1 MLLCATFRNFIL
13 KLGEAVVSQRRIPT
27 DVIDQIRSDV
37 NILDIVGQYV
47 QLHRSGS
54 NWFGLCPFHT
64 EKTGSFSVN
73 EPKQFFHC
81 FSCGRGGNVFKF
93 LMEIEDLT
101 FPEAVYR
108 TAELAGIELDAKYLP
123 QNVAGAEDTQSETG
137 KLKQLYAQAGQLY
150 HHILVNTKLGQ
161 PALDHLHERG
171 LSDELIAEFQ
181 LGYAPQAEI
190 LQAFFHEKKLDD
202 YQTLRKSGL
211 FSEREGEDL
220 AERFNDRIMFPI
232 RDQTGSI
239 IAFSGRLLT
248 PDKKLPKYLNS
259 PEGILFNKRKVLF
272 NFDKAKKT
280 IRHESK
286 VYLFEGF
293 MDVLAAWRAGI
304 KNGVASMGT
313 SLTSEQIYLLE
324 QTASKLYICYD
335 GDLPGRKATK
345 RALELIAPLS
355 KFELGAIL
363 LPEKLDP
370 DEYVRKY
377 GPENF
382 KDFVTSHER
391 TELEFY
397 LEYFRVG
404 RNLET
409 ESDQLAYITDVLEK
423 VAQVKDPLARDLTL
437 NRLAKEFELDK
448 NNLTS
453 QLQALMQQVQSEQLK
468 QDQAN
473 SLKRSDKV
481 VYSTQQRQEKKRYS
495 SAEQAE
501 RLLLY
506 RLLHEHDVFLRIKG
520 LADFSFI
527 HEEYE
532 TIFLLADGYFDRYS
546 EYESASFLD
555 FLKDEHLRQIIISLE
570 LGDYGEV
577 NEQEISDCLAFI
589 MQHSPLEEQIKVVKT
604 KLEQAKRLGDAKAI
618 MEQTTKLIELLKKKQ
633 TEKSII

>member
-1 MLLCATFRNFIL
+1 M
-13 KLGEAVVSQRRIPT
+13 
-27 DVIDQIRSDV
+27 IDQIRSDV
-37 NILDIVGQYV
+37 NILDIIGQYV

-123 QNVAGAEDTQSETG
+123 QNIAGAEDTQSETG
-137 KLKQLYAQAGQLY
+137 RLKQLYAQAGQLY

-161 PALDHLHERG
+161 PALDYLHERG

-211 FSEREGEDL
+211 FSEREGENL

-232 RDQTGSI
+232 RNQTGQI

-355 KFELGAIL
+355 KFELGTIL

-397 LEYFRVG
+397 LEYFRAG

-409 ESDQLAYITDVLEK
+409 ESDQLAYITDVLER
-423 VAQVKDPLARDLTL
+423 VAQVKDPLARDLTI

-453 QLQALMQQVQSEQLK
+453 QLQALMQQVQSERLK

-481 VYSTQQRQEKKRYS
+481 VYSTQQRQEKKRYTP
-495 SAEQAE
+495 AEQAE

-527 HEEYE
+527 HEDYE

-570 LGDYGEV
+570 LGDYGES

-589 MQHSPLEEQIKVVKT
+589 MQHSPLEEQIKAVEAQ
-604 KLEQAKRLGDAKAI
+604 LEQAKRLGDAKAI

>member
-1 MLLCATFRNFIL
+1 M
-13 KLGEAVVSQRRIPT
+13 VSQRRIPT

-37 NILDIVGQYV
+37 NILDIIGQYV

-123 QNVAGAEDTQSETG
+123 QNIAGAEDTQSETG
-137 KLKQLYAQAGQLY
+137 RLKQLYAQAGQLY

-161 PALDHLHERG
+161 PALDYLHERG

-211 FSEREGEDL
+211 FSECEGENL

-232 RDQTGSI
+232 RNQTGQI

-355 KFELGAIL
+355 KFELGTIL

-409 ESDQLAYITDVLEK
+409 ESDQLAYITDVLER
-423 VAQVKDPLARDLTL
+423 VAQVKDPLARDLTI

-481 VYSTQQRQEKKRYS
+481 VYSTQQRQEKKRYTP
-495 SAEQAE
+495 AEQAE

-527 HEEYE
+527 HEDYE

-570 LGDYGEV
+570 LGDYGES

-589 MQHSPLEEQIKVVKT
+589 MQHSPLEEQIKAVEAQ
-604 KLEQAKRLGDAKAI
+604 LEQAKRLGDAKAI

>member
-1 MLLCATFRNFIL
+1 M
-13 KLGEAVVSQRRIPT
+13 VSQRRIPT

-37 NILDIVGQYV
+37 NILDIIGQYV

-123 QNVAGAEDTQSETG
+123 QNIAGAEDTQSETG
-137 KLKQLYAQAGQLY
+137 RLKQLYAQAGQLY

-161 PALDHLHERG
+161 PALDYLHERG

-211 FSEREGEDL
+211 FSEREGENL

-232 RDQTGSI
+232 RNQTGQI

-248 PDKKLPKYLNS
+248 PDKKLSKYLNS

-355 KFELGAIL
+355 KFELGTIL

-397 LEYFRVG
+397 LEYFRAG

-409 ESDQLAYITDVLEK
+409 ESDQLAYITDVLER
-423 VAQVKDPLARDLTL
+423 VAQVKDPLARDLTI

-481 VYSTQQRQEKKRYS
+481 VYSTQQRQEKKRYTP
-495 SAEQAE
+495 AEQAE

-527 HEEYE
+527 HEDYE

-570 LGDYGEV
+570 LGDYGES

-589 MQHSPLEEQIKVVKT
+589 MQHSPLEEQIKAVEAQ
-604 KLEQAKRLGDAKAI
+604 LEQAKRLGDAKAI

>member
-1 MLLCATFRNFIL
+1 M
-13 KLGEAVVSQRRIPT
+13 VSQRRIPT

-108 TAELAGIELDAKYLP
+108 TAELAGIELDSKYLP

-137 KLKQLYAQAGQLY
+137 RLKQLYAQAGQLY

-161 PALDHLHERG
+161 PALDYLHERG

-211 FSEREGEDL
+211 FSEREGENL

-232 RDQTGSI
+232 RNQTGQI

-335 GDLPGRKATK
+335 GDFPGRKATK

-355 KFELGAIL
+355 KFELGTIL

-397 LEYFRVG
+397 LEYFRAG

-423 VAQVKDPLARDLTL
+423 VAQVKDPLARDLTI

-481 VYSTQQRQEKKRYS
+481 VYSTQQRQEKKRYTP
-495 SAEQAE
+495 AEQAE

-527 HEEYE
+527 HEDYE

-570 LGDYGEV
+570 LGDYGES

-589 MQHSPLEEQIKVVKT
+589 MQHSPLEEQIKAVENQ
-604 KLEQAKRLGDAKAI
+604 LEQAKRLGDAKAI

>member
-1 MLLCATFRNFIL
+1 M
-13 KLGEAVVSQRRIPT
+13 
-27 DVIDQIRSDV
+27 IDQIRSDV
-37 NILDIVGQYV
+37 NILDIIGQYV

-123 QNVAGAEDTQSETG
+123 QNIADAEDTQSETG
-137 KLKQLYAQAGQLY
+137 RLKQLYAQAGQLY

-161 PALDHLHERG
+161 PALDYLHERG

-211 FSEREGEDL
+211 FSEREGENL

-232 RDQTGSI
+232 RNQTGQI

-355 KFELGAIL
+355 KFELGTIL

-397 LEYFRVG
+397 LEYFRAG

-409 ESDQLAYITDVLEK
+409 ESDQLAYITDVLER
-423 VAQVKDPLARDLTL
+423 VAQVKDPLARDLTI

-453 QLQALMQQVQSEQLK
+453 QLQVLMQQVQSEQLK

-481 VYSTQQRQEKKRYS
+481 VYSTQQRQEKKRYTP
-495 SAEQAE
+495 AEQAE

-527 HEEYE
+527 HEDYE

-570 LGDYGEV
+570 LGDYGES

-589 MQHSPLEEQIKVVKT
+589 MQHSPLEEQIKAVEAQ
-604 KLEQAKRLGDAKAI
+604 LEQAKRLGDAKAI

>member
-1 MLLCATFRNFIL
+1 M
-13 KLGEAVVSQRRIPT
+13 VSQRRIPT

-123 QNVAGAEDTQSETG
+123 QNAAGAEDTQSETG
-137 KLKQLYAQAGQLY
+137 KLKRLYAQAGQLY

-335 GDLPGRKATK
+335 GDFPGRKATK

-473 SLKRSDKV
+473 SLKRSDKL

-495 SAEQAE
+495 PAEQAE

-604 KLEQAKRLGDAKAI
+604 KLEQAKRLGDAKVI

>member
-1 MLLCATFRNFIL
+1 M
-13 KLGEAVVSQRRIPT
+13 VSQRRIPT

-123 QNVAGAEDTQSETG
+123 QNAGAEDTQSETG
-137 KLKQLYAQAGQLY
+137 KLKRLYAQAGQLY

-161 PALDHLHERG
+161 PALDYLHERG

-495 SAEQAE
+495 PAEQAE

-604 KLEQAKRLGDAKAI
+604 KLEQAKRLGDAKVI

>member
-1 MLLCATFRNFIL
+1 M
-13 KLGEAVVSQRRIPT
+13 VSQRRIPT

-137 KLKQLYAQAGQLY
+137 KLKRLYAQAGQLY

-161 PALDHLHERG
+161 PALDYLHERG
-171 LSDELIAEFQ
+171 LSDELIAEFK

-345 RALELIAPLS
+345 RALELIVPLS

-495 SAEQAE
+495 PAEQAE

-604 KLEQAKRLGDAKAI
+604 KLEQAKRLGDAKVI

>member
-1 MLLCATFRNFIL
+1 M
-13 KLGEAVVSQRRIPT
+13 VSQRRIPT

-47 QLHRSGS
+47 QLHRSGN

-123 QNVAGAEDTQSETG
+123 QNAGAEDTQSETG
-137 KLKQLYAQAGQLY
+137 KLKRLYAQAGQLY

-161 PALDHLHERG
+161 PALDYLHERG

-495 SAEQAE
+495 PAEQAE

>member
-1 MLLCATFRNFIL
+1 M
-13 KLGEAVVSQRRIPT
+13 VSQRRIPT

-37 NILDIVGQYV
+37 NILDIIGQYV

-123 QNVAGAEDTQSETG
+123 QNIAGAEDTQSETG
-137 KLKQLYAQAGQLY
+137 RLKQLYAQAGQLY

-161 PALDHLHERG
+161 PALYYLHERG

-211 FSEREGEDL
+211 FSEREGENL

-232 RDQTGSI
+232 RNQTGQI

-355 KFELGAIL
+355 KFELGTIL

-397 LEYFRVG
+397 LEYFRAG

-409 ESDQLAYITDVLEK
+409 ESDQLVYITDVLER
-423 VAQVKDPLARDLTL
+423 VAQVKDPLARDLTI

-481 VYSTQQRQEKKRYS
+481 VYSTQQRQEKKRYTP
-495 SAEQAE
+495 AEQAE

-527 HEEYE
+527 HEDYE

-570 LGDYGEV
+570 LGDYGES

-589 MQHSPLEEQIKVVKT
+589 MQHSPLEEQIKAVEAQ
-604 KLEQAKRLGDAKAI
+604 LEQAKRLGDAKAI

>member
-1 MLLCATFRNFIL
+1 M
-13 KLGEAVVSQRRIPT
+13 VSQRRIPT

-73 EPKQFFHC
+73 EPKQFFHW

-137 KLKQLYAQAGQLY
+137 KLKRLYAQAGQLY

-161 PALDHLHERG
+161 PALDYLHERG

-495 SAEQAE
+495 PAEQAE

-604 KLEQAKRLGDAKAI
+604 KLEQAKRLGDAKVI

>member
-1 MLLCATFRNFIL
+1 M
-13 KLGEAVVSQRRIPT
+13 VSQRRIPT

-37 NILDIVGQYV
+37 NILDIIGQYV

-123 QNVAGAEDTQSETG
+123 QNIAGAEDTQSETG
-137 KLKQLYAQAGQLY
+137 RLKQLYAQAGQLY

-161 PALDHLHERG
+161 PALDYLHERG

-211 FSEREGEDL
+211 FSEREGENL

-232 RDQTGSI
+232 RNQTGQI

-355 KFELGAIL
+355 KFELGTIL

-397 LEYFRVG
+397 LEYFRAG

-409 ESDQLAYITDVLEK
+409 ESDQLAYITDVLER
-423 VAQVKDPLARDLTL
+423 VAQVKDPLARDLTI

-481 VYSTQQRQEKKRYS
+481 VYSTQQRQEKKRYTP
-495 SAEQAE
+495 AEQAE

-527 HEEYE
+527 HEDYE
-532 TIFLLADGYFDRYS
+532 TIFLLADGYFDCYS

-570 LGDYGEV
+570 LGDYGES

-589 MQHSPLEEQIKVVKT
+589 MQHSPLEEQIKAVEAQ
-604 KLEQAKRLGDAKAI
+604 LEQAKRLGDAKAI

>member
-1 MLLCATFRNFIL
+1 M
-13 KLGEAVVSQRRIPT
+13 
-27 DVIDQIRSDV
+27 IDQIRSDV
-37 NILDIVGQYV
+37 NILDIIGQYV

-123 QNVAGAEDTQSETG
+123 QNIAGAEDTQSETG
-137 KLKQLYAQAGQLY
+137 RLKQLYAQAGQLY

-161 PALDHLHERG
+161 PALDYLHERG

-211 FSEREGEDL
+211 FSECEGENL

-232 RDQTGSI
+232 RNQTGQI

-355 KFELGAIL
+355 KFELGTIL

-409 ESDQLAYITDVLEK
+409 ESDQLAYITDVLER
-423 VAQVKDPLARDLTL
+423 VAQVKDPLARDLTI

-481 VYSTQQRQEKKRYS
+481 VYSTQQRQEKKRYTP
-495 SAEQAE
+495 AEQAE

-527 HEEYE
+527 HEDYE

-570 LGDYGEV
+570 LGDYGES

-589 MQHSPLEEQIKVVKT
+589 MQHSPLEEQIKAVEAQ
-604 KLEQAKRLGDAKAI
+604 LEQAKRLGDAKAI

>member
-1 MLLCATFRNFIL
+1 M
-13 KLGEAVVSQRRIPT
+13 VSQRRIPT

-137 KLKQLYAQAGQLY
+137 KLKRLYAQAGQLY

-495 SAEQAE
+495 PAEQAE

-604 KLEQAKRLGDAKAI
+604 KLEQAKRLGDAKVI

>member
-1 MLLCATFRNFIL
+1 M
-13 KLGEAVVSQRRIPT
+13 PT

-137 KLKQLYAQAGQLY
+137 KLKRLYAQAGQLY

-161 PALDHLHERG
+161 PALDYLHERG

-495 SAEQAE
+495 PAEQAE

-604 KLEQAKRLGDAKAI
+604 KLEQAKRLGDAKVI

>member
-1 MLLCATFRNFIL
+1 M
-13 KLGEAVVSQRRIPT
+13 
-27 DVIDQIRSDV
+27 IDQIRSDV
-37 NILDIVGQYV
+37 NILDIIGQYV

-73 EPKQFFHC
+73 EPKQFYHC

-123 QNVAGAEDTQSETG
+123 QNIAGAEDTQSETG
-137 KLKQLYAQAGQLY
+137 RLKQLYAQAGQLY

-161 PALDHLHERG
+161 PALDYLHERG

-211 FSEREGEDL
+211 FSEREGENL

-232 RDQTGSI
+232 RNQTGQI

-355 KFELGAIL
+355 KFELGTIL

-397 LEYFRVG
+397 LEYFRAG

-409 ESDQLAYITDVLEK
+409 ESDQLAYITDVLER
-423 VAQVKDPLARDLTL
+423 VAQVKDPLARDLTI

-481 VYSTQQRQEKKRYS
+481 VYSTQQRQEKKRYTP
-495 SAEQAE
+495 AEQAE

-527 HEEYE
+527 HEDYE

-570 LGDYGEV
+570 LGDYGES

-589 MQHSPLEEQIKVVKT
+589 MQHSPLEEQIKAVEAQ
-604 KLEQAKRLGDAKAI
+604 LEQAKRLGDAKAI

>member
-1 MLLCATFRNFIL
+1 M
-13 KLGEAVVSQRRIPT
+13 VSQRRIPT

-137 KLKQLYAQAGQLY
+137 KLKRLYAQAGQLY

-161 PALDHLHERG
+161 PALDYLHERG

-272 NFDKAKKT
+272 NFDKAKKM

-495 SAEQAE
+495 PAEQAE

-604 KLEQAKRLGDAKAI
+604 KLEQAKRLGDAKVI

>member
-1 MLLCATFRNFIL
+1 M
-13 KLGEAVVSQRRIPT
+13 VSQRRIPT
-27 DVIDQIRSDV
+27 DVIDHIRSDV
-37 NILDIVGQYV
+37 NILDIIGQYV

-123 QNVAGAEDTQSETG
+123 QNIAGAEDTQSETG
-137 KLKQLYAQAGQLY
+137 RLKQLYAQAGQLY

-161 PALDHLHERG
+161 PALDYLHERG

-211 FSEREGEDL
+211 FSEREGENL

-232 RDQTGSI
+232 RNQTGQI

-355 KFELGAIL
+355 KFELGTIL

-397 LEYFRVG
+397 LEYFRAG

-409 ESDQLAYITDVLEK
+409 ESDQLAYITDVLER
-423 VAQVKDPLARDLTL
+423 VAQVKDPLARDLTI

-481 VYSTQQRQEKKRYS
+481 VYSTQQRQEKKRYTP
-495 SAEQAE
+495 AEQAE

-527 HEEYE
+527 HEDYE

-570 LGDYGEV
+570 LGDYGES

-589 MQHSPLEEQIKVVKT
+589 MQHSPLEEQIKAVEAQ
-604 KLEQAKRLGDAKAI
+604 LEQAKRLGDAKAI

>member
-1 MLLCATFRNFIL
+1 M
-13 KLGEAVVSQRRIPT
+13 VSQRRIPT

-123 QNVAGAEDTQSETG
+123 QNAGAEDTQSETG
-137 KLKQLYAQAGQLY
+137 KLKRLYAQAGQLY

-161 PALDHLHERG
+161 PALDYLHERG

-355 KFELGAIL
+355 KFDLGAIL

-397 LEYFRVG
+397 IEYFRVG

-495 SAEQAE
+495 PAEQAE

-604 KLEQAKRLGDAKAI
+604 QLEQAKRLGDAKAI

>member
-1 MLLCATFRNFIL
+1 M
-13 KLGEAVVSQRRIPT
+13 VSQRRIPT

-123 QNVAGAEDTQSETG
+123 QNAGAEDTQSETG
-137 KLKQLYAQAGQLY
+137 KLKRLYAQAGQLY

-232 RDQTGSI
+232 KDQTGSI

-495 SAEQAE
+495 PAEQAE

-604 KLEQAKRLGDAKAI
+604 KLEQAKRLGDAKVI
-618 MEQTTKLIELLKKKQ
+618 IEQTTKLIELLKKKQ

>member
-1 MLLCATFRNFIL
+1 M
-13 KLGEAVVSQRRIPT
+13 VSQRRIPT

-108 TAELAGIELDAKYLP
+108 TAKLAGIELDAKYLP

-137 KLKQLYAQAGQLY
+137 KLKRLYAQAGQLY

-161 PALDHLHERG
+161 PALDYLHERG

-355 KFELGAIL
+355 KFDLGAIL

-495 SAEQAE
+495 PAEQAE

-604 KLEQAKRLGDAKAI
+604 KLEQAKRLGDAKVI

>member
-1 MLLCATFRNFIL
+1 M
-13 KLGEAVVSQRRIPT
+13 VSQRRIPT

-73 EPKQFFHC
+73 ESKQFFHC

-108 TAELAGIELDAKYLP
+108 TAELAGIELDSKYLP

-137 KLKQLYAQAGQLY
+137 RLKQLYTQAGQLY

-161 PALDHLHERG
+161 PALDYLHERG

-211 FSEREGEDL
+211 FSEREGENL

-232 RDQTGSI
+232 RNQTGQI

-355 KFELGAIL
+355 KFELGTIL

-397 LEYFRVG
+397 LEYFRAG

-423 VAQVKDPLARDLTL
+423 VAQVKDPLARDLTI

-481 VYSTQQRQEKKRYS
+481 VYSTQQRQEKKRYTP
-495 SAEQAE
+495 AEQAE

-527 HEEYE
+527 HEDYE

-570 LGDYGEV
+570 LGDYGES

-589 MQHSPLEEQIKVVKT
+589 MQHSPLEEQIKAVENQ
-604 KLEQAKRLGDAKAI
+604 LEQAKRLGDAKAI

>member
-1 MLLCATFRNFIL
+1 M
-13 KLGEAVVSQRRIPT
+13 VSQRRIPT

-137 KLKQLYAQAGQLY
+137 KLKRLYAQAGQLY

-161 PALDHLHERG
+161 PALDYLHERG

-293 MDVLAAWRAGI
+293 MDVLAAWRAGV

-495 SAEQAE
+495 PAEQAE

-604 KLEQAKRLGDAKAI
+604 KLEQAKRLGDAKVI

>member
-1 MLLCATFRNFIL
+1 M
-13 KLGEAVVSQRRIPT
+13 VSQRRIPT

>member
-1 MLLCATFRNFIL
+1 M
-13 KLGEAVVSQRRIPT
+13 VSQRRIPT

-123 QNVAGAEDTQSETG
+123 QNVAGTEDTQSETG
-137 KLKQLYAQAGQLY
+137 RLKQLYTQAGQLY

-161 PALDHLHERG
+161 SALDYLHERG

-232 RDQTGSI
+232 RNQTGQI

-259 PEGILFNKRKVLF
+259 PEGSLFNKRKVLF

-313 SLTSEQIYLLE
+313 SLTNEQIYLLE

-397 LEYFRVG
+397 LEYFRSG

-481 VYSTQQRQEKKRYS
+481 VYSTQQRQEKKRYTPT
-495 SAEQAE
+495 EQAE

-506 RLLHEHDVFLRIKG
+506 RLLHEHDIFLRIKG

-527 HEEYE
+527 HEDYE

-570 LGDYGEV
+570 LGDYGEA

-589 MQHSPLEEQIKVVKT
+589 MQHSPLEEQIKAVET

>member
-1 MLLCATFRNFIL
+1 M
-13 KLGEAVVSQRRIPT
+13 
-27 DVIDQIRSDV
+27 IDQIRSDV
-37 NILDIVGQYV
+37 NILDIIGQYV

-123 QNVAGAEDTQSETG
+123 QNIAGAEDTQSETG
-137 KLKQLYAQAGQLY
+137 RLKQLYAQAGQLY

-161 PALDHLHERG
+161 PALDYLHERG

-211 FSEREGEDL
+211 FSEREGENL

-232 RDQTGSI
+232 RNQTGQI

-355 KFELGAIL
+355 KFELGTIL

-397 LEYFRVG
+397 LEYFRAG

-423 VAQVKDPLARDLTL
+423 VAQVKDPLARDLTI

-481 VYSTQQRQEKKRYS
+481 VYSTQQRQEKKRYTP
-495 SAEQAE
+495 AEQAE

-527 HEEYE
+527 HEDYE

-570 LGDYGEV
+570 LGDYGES

-589 MQHSPLEEQIKVVKT
+589 MQHSPLEEQIKAVENQ
-604 KLEQAKRLGDAKAI
+604 LEQAKRLGDAKAI

>member
-1 MLLCATFRNFIL
+1 M
-13 KLGEAVVSQRRIPT
+13 VSQRRIPT

-123 QNVAGAEDTQSETG
+123 QNAGAEDTQSETG
-137 KLKQLYAQAGQLY
+137 KLKRLYAQAGQLY

-161 PALDHLHERG
+161 PALDYLHERG

-355 KFELGAIL
+355 KFDLGAIL

-495 SAEQAE
+495 PAEQAE

-604 KLEQAKRLGDAKAI
+604 QLEQAKRLGDAKAI

>member
-1 MLLCATFRNFIL
+1 M
-13 KLGEAVVSQRRIPT
+13 VSQRRIPT

-123 QNVAGAEDTQSETG
+123 QNAGAENTQSETG
-137 KLKQLYAQAGQLY
+137 KLKRLYAQAGQLY

-161 PALDHLHERG
+161 PALDYLHERG

-232 RDQTGSI
+232 KDQTGSI

-495 SAEQAE
+495 PAEQAE

-604 KLEQAKRLGDAKAI
+604 QLEQAKRLGDAKAI

>member
-1 MLLCATFRNFIL
+1 M
-13 KLGEAVVSQRRIPT
+13 VSQRRIPT

-137 KLKQLYAQAGQLY
+137 KLKRLYAQAGQLY

-161 PALDHLHERG
+161 PALDYLHERG

-272 NFDKAKKT
+272 KFDKAKKT

-495 SAEQAE
+495 PAEQAE

-604 KLEQAKRLGDAKAI
+604 KLEQAKRLGDAKVI

>member
-1 MLLCATFRNFIL
+1 M
-13 KLGEAVVSQRRIPT
+13 VSQRRIPT

-123 QNVAGAEDTQSETG
+123 QNAAGAEDTQSETG
-137 KLKQLYAQAGQLY
+137 KLKRLYAQAGQLY

-161 PALDHLHERG
+161 PALDYLHERG

-355 KFELGAIL
+355 KFDLGAIL

-495 SAEQAE
+495 PAEQAE

-604 KLEQAKRLGDAKAI
+604 KLEQAKRLGDAKVI

>member
-1 MLLCATFRNFIL
+1 M
-13 KLGEAVVSQRRIPT
+13 VSQRRIPT

-137 KLKQLYAQAGQLY
+137 KLKRLYAQAGQLY

-161 PALDHLHERG
+161 PALDYLHERG

-181 LGYAPQAEI
+181 LGYAQQAEI

-495 SAEQAE
+495 PAEQAE

-604 KLEQAKRLGDAKAI
+604 KLEQAKRLGDAKVI

>member
-1 MLLCATFRNFIL
+1 M
-13 KLGEAVVSQRRIPT
+13 VSQRRIPT

-37 NILDIVGQYV
+37 NILDIIGQYV

-123 QNVAGAEDTQSETG
+123 QNIAGAEDTQSETG
-137 KLKQLYAQAGQLY
+137 RLKQLYAQAGQLY

-161 PALDHLHERG
+161 PALDYLHERG

-211 FSEREGEDL
+211 FSEREGENL

-232 RDQTGSI
+232 RNQTGQI

-248 PDKKLPKYLNS
+248 LDKKLPKYLNS

-355 KFELGAIL
+355 KFELGTIL

-397 LEYFRVG
+397 LEYFRAG

-409 ESDQLAYITDVLEK
+409 ESDQLAYITDVLER
-423 VAQVKDPLARDLTL
+423 VAQVKDPLARDLTI

-481 VYSTQQRQEKKRYS
+481 VYSTQQRQEKKRYTP
-495 SAEQAE
+495 AEQAE

-527 HEEYE
+527 HEDYE

-570 LGDYGEV
+570 LGDYGES

-589 MQHSPLEEQIKVVKT
+589 MQHSPLEEQIKAVEAQ
-604 KLEQAKRLGDAKAI
+604 LEQAKRLGDAKAI

>member
-1 MLLCATFRNFIL
+1 M
-13 KLGEAVVSQRRIPT
+13 VSKRRIPT

-137 KLKQLYAQAGQLY
+137 KLKRLYAQAGQLY

-161 PALDHLHERG
+161 PALDYLHERG

-377 GPENF
+377 GPENC

-495 SAEQAE
+495 PAEQAE

-604 KLEQAKRLGDAKAI
+604 KLEQAKRLGDAKVI

>member
-1 MLLCATFRNFIL
+1 M
-13 KLGEAVVSQRRIPT
+13 PT

-137 KLKQLYAQAGQLY
+137 KLKRLYAQAGQLY

-335 GDLPGRKATK
+335 GDFPGRKATK

-473 SLKRSDKV
+473 SLKRSDKL

-495 SAEQAE
+495 PAEQAE

-604 KLEQAKRLGDAKAI
+604 KLEQAKRLGDAKVI

>member
-1 MLLCATFRNFIL
+1 M
-13 KLGEAVVSQRRIPT
+13 VSQRRIPT

-137 KLKQLYAQAGQLY
+137 KLKRLYAQAGQLY

-161 PALDHLHERG
+161 SALDYLHERG

-272 NFDKAKKT
+272 NFYKAKKT

-495 SAEQAE
+495 PAEQAE

-604 KLEQAKRLGDAKAI
+604 KLEQAKRLGDAKMI

>member
-1 MLLCATFRNFIL
+1 MVI
-13 KLGEAVVSQRRIPT
+13 QRRIPT

-137 KLKQLYAQAGQLY
+137 KLKRLYAQAGQLY

-161 PALDHLHERG
+161 PALDYLHERG

-495 SAEQAE
+495 PAEQAE

-604 KLEQAKRLGDAKAI
+604 KLEQAKRLGDAKVI

>member
-1 MLLCATFRNFIL
+1 M
-13 KLGEAVVSQRRIPT
+13 
-27 DVIDQIRSDV
+27 IDQIRSDV
-37 NILDIVGQYV
+37 NILDIIGQYV

-73 EPKQFFHC
+73 EPKQFYHC

-123 QNVAGAEDTQSETG
+123 QNIAGAEDTQSETG
-137 KLKQLYAQAGQLY
+137 RLKQLYAQAGQLY

-161 PALDHLHERG
+161 PALDYLHERG

-211 FSEREGEDL
+211 FSEREGENL

-232 RDQTGSI
+232 RNQTGQI

-355 KFELGAIL
+355 KFELGTIL

-397 LEYFRVG
+397 LEYFRAG

-409 ESDQLAYITDVLEK
+409 ESDQLAYITDVLER
-423 VAQVKDPLARDLTL
+423 VAQVKDPLARDLTI

-453 QLQALMQQVQSEQLK
+453 QLQALMQQIQSEQLK

-481 VYSTQQRQEKKRYS
+481 VYSTQQRQEKKRYTP
-495 SAEQAE
+495 AEQAE

-527 HEEYE
+527 HEDYE

-570 LGDYGEV
+570 LGDYGES

-589 MQHSPLEEQIKVVKT
+589 MQHSPLEEQIKAVEAQ
-604 KLEQAKRLGDAKAI
+604 LEQAKRLGDAKAI

>member
-1 MLLCATFRNFIL
+1 M
-13 KLGEAVVSQRRIPT
+13 VSQRRIPT

-137 KLKQLYAQAGQLY
+137 KLKRLYAQAGQLY

-161 PALDHLHERG
+161 PALDYLHERG

-495 SAEQAE
+495 PAEQAE

-577 NEQEISDCLAFI
+577 NEKEISDCLAFI
-589 MQHSPLEEQIKVVKT
+589 MQHSPLEEQIKGVKT
-604 KLEQAKRLGDAKAI
+604 KLEQAKRLGDAKVI